1 MARRLAEPY
10 SEPASKGIVL
20 MNYVVLG
27 AGPAGVTA
35 AETLRSVD
43 PNATITMIG
52 GEPEPPYSRMAL
64 PYLIYGKIDE
74 GGTYLRQDPAHYD
87 EQRIRYIMGR
97 CGGIDSRAKQ
107 VYLSTGETL
116 PYDKLLIATGANPIR
131 PPIPGSN
138 LEGVENC
145 WTLADA
151 RKILEY
157 ADKGS
162 PVVLVGAGFIG
173 SIILE
178 ALFLRGCQITVVELA
193 PRMVA
198 RMMDETAGGMLGR
211 WCESKGVQVL
221 TNTRVTSISKGE
233 DGGPRLS
240 VRFSNGLSAPAD
252 LAVLAV
258 GVRSNTGFLVG
269 SGVAVN
275 TGIIVDEYLQTT
287 APDIYA
293 AGDCCE
299 GIDLSTGKPD
309 MLAIQPV
316 AVEHGRIA
324 ALNMAGHQHRHRGS
338 LNMNVLDTMGL
349 ISSSF
354 GLWQGAQVG
363 ETGKLVDE
371 GTFKYMKLEFE
382 GDKLVGAQCV
392 GMTDHVGMLRGLI
405 QTGFHMGEWKK
416 KLLASP
422 ERLREAYIAVAQGLP
437 TSGPMAPQVKTPV
450 VDVSHAG
457 ASGH

>member
-1 MARRLAEPY
+1 
-10 SEPASKGIVL
+10 
-20 MNYVVLG
+20 MNYVILG

-43 PNATITMIG
+43 PNASITLIG

-64 PYLIYGKIDE
+64 PYYIYGKIDE
-74 GGTYLRQDPAHYD
+74 GGTHLRQDPEHYD
-87 EQRIRYIMGR
+87 KLRIRYIMGR
-97 CGGIDSRAKQ
+97 CGGIDAGEKKL
-107 VYLSTGETL
+107 YLSTGEVL
-116 PYDKLLIATGANPIR
+116 PYDKLLIATGANPIL

-138 LEGVENC
+138 HDGVETC
-145 WTLADA
+145 WTLEDG
-151 RKILEY
+151 RKILEL

-178 ALFLRGCQITVVELA
+178 ALYLRGCQITVVELA

-211 WCESKGVQVL
+211 WCQSKGVRVV
-221 TNTRVTSISKGE
+221 TNTRVVRIDKGDE
-233 DGGPRLS
+233 GGSRLK
-240 VRFSNGLSAPAD
+240 VGLSDGTEAPAD
-252 LAVLAV
+252 LCVLAV

-269 SGVAVN
+269 SGVEVN
-275 TGIIVDEYLQTT
+275 TGIVVDEYLQTT

-299 GIDLSTGKPD
+299 GIDLSTGKPE

-324 ALNMAGHQHRHRGS
+324 ALNMAGHQHKHRGS

-363 ETGKLVDE
+363 ETAKLVDE
-371 GTFKYMKLEFE
+371 DNYKYMKLEFE
-382 GDKLVGAQCV
+382 GDRLVGAQCV

-405 QTGFHMGEWKK
+405 QTGFRLGEWKDT
-416 KLLASP
+416 LLKSP
-422 ERLREAYIAVAQGLP
+422 ERLREAYIAVAQGAP
-437 TSGPMAPQVKTPV
+437 TAGPTAPHTNTPKAGFG
-450 VDVSHAG
+450 HAG
-457 ASGH
+457 ATGH